1 MKALTQPHSVGAPV
15 GERCDRSLDERLA
28 RRPHLRQRFE
38 QILDIVERD
47 SQTDCTADQAELRVR
62 DQTRA
67 LAQEVLQHWA
77 AEAAE
82 SATAQ
87 ARQEHPQAVGHAK
100 KKFTG
105 TASSVRSV

>member
-1 MKALTQPHSVGAPV
+1 
-15 GERCDRSLDERLA
+15 
-28 RRPHLRQRFE
+28 
-38 QILDIVERD
+38 
-47 SQTDCTADQAELRVR
+47 
-62 DQTRA
+62 
-67 LAQEVLQHWA
+67 LQHWA